1 MCQLESEMYKDKRKS
16 ELADLMAHN
25 DNTAKKHYYIRKKQ
39 LSPTARSSSLREAV
53 FKQTWLISSQVVTR
67 SSTALGPYLSKSL
80 SLSPKKVWN
89 PKEVGKLRNI
99 FKEEPQNNKVTLE
112 LVHEK
117 LAGDETFNASVC

>member
-1 MCQLESEMYKDKRKS
+1 MYKDKRKS

-25 DNTAKKHYYIRKKQ
+25 DDTAKKHYYIRKKQ
-39 LSPTARSSSLREAV
+39 LSPTAGSSSLREAV

-67 SSTALGPYLSKSL
+67 SSTVLGPYLSKSL

-117 LAGDETFNASVC
+117 LAGDETFNAGVC